1 MKQIMIHGIIISRD
15 STVGKYKEV
24 QGGFRKST
32 NHLVMSGVPRTLLGR
47 IMTL

>member
-15 STVGKYKEV
+15 STVGKYKDV
-24 QGGFRKST
+24 QGFRKST